1 MPVWRDRRDG
11 SFPQNDPQKGC
22 KERVM
27 KKSVAIFALLCI
39 LFVFQSVFA
48 ADKAP
53 IVLPGLTYDGTVQ
66 KLVITQDDN
75 TYFRDPKSTEAINE
89 WTSEIPEGKYP
100 GQYSVE
106 WIINEGGKPAPE
118 TTGNLLEFTM
128 AEYNPPKPRE
138 GLVFDNSTQ
147 YLVEFESGVALGS
160 DSYFYH
166 DIYTGHWVRDQKPSA
181 KKADTYTVEYK
192 LAPWN
197 STFDDDAPA
206 DGSFEVTIAANGPI
220 PPQPGPGPQ
229 PVPPSPDK
237 PSRPIYYIGDGT
249 TLFGSGNTLPAT
261 GFPTRI
267 HVPLSVKP
275 ENINYET
282 LSMRLQIPTIN
293 VDVELTGV
301 PEVDGSWAVEWLAD
315 QAGLL
320 SGSAMPGEGYAMI
333 AAHNHLNTM
342 EIGPFAMLFS
352 LEENDRIFVNTAD
365 DGLQI
370 YTVYANELLE
380 PDDMQKMASIA
391 QSEENSI
398 ILVTCENE
406 MVEGGYMNRRA
417 VFAKPQ

>member
-1 MPVWRDRRDG
+1 
-11 SFPQNDPQKGC
+11 
-22 KERVM
+22 M

-39 LFVFQSVFA
+39 LFVFQSALA
-48 ADKAP
+48 AEPKKPIDAP
-53 IVLPGLTYDGTVQ
+53 TPKTD
-66 KLVITQDDN
+66 LVYNGEIQELYVTIPNKSN
-75 TYFRDPKSTEAINE
+75 TYFRWPYRPDGNKA
-89 WTSEIPEGKYP
+89 WTNATDEVPRAQYPGKYT
-100 GQYSVE
+100 VE
-106 WIINEGGKPAPE
+106 WIISSTKPAEDIKE
-118 TTGNLLEFTM
+118 TYADDITIG
-128 AEYNPPKPRE
+128 EYNPPKPRE
-138 GLVFDNSTQ
+138 GLVYNGTEQ
-147 YLVEFESGVALGS
+147 YLVDLNSGVAKEKDRYWYRNLYNHDQW
-160 DSYFYH
+160 DSE
-166 DIYTGHWVRDQKPSA
+166 QKPSA
-181 KKADTYTVEYK
+181 TKPGDYLVEYK

-197 STFDDDAPA
+197 AELGPDTHA
-206 DGSFEVTIAANGPI
+206 DGKFTVTISQGTVPYI
-220 PPQPGPGPQ
+220 DPDSQSQPGSGGG
-229 PVPPSPDK
+229 
-237 PSRPIYYIGDGT
+237 RPIYYIGDGT

-267 HVPLSVKP
+267 QVPLSVKP
-275 ENINYET
+275 ANINYET
-282 LSMRLQIPTIN
+282 LSMRIQIPAIN

-301 PEVDGSWAVEWLAD
+301 PEVDGTWAVEWLAN

-370 YTVYANELLE
+370 YSVYANELLE